1 MFWNNLHIFE
11 WYSYLVISQTNLWI
25 SGISLN
31 ILSNPPKVTLKKI
44 LLDRVGNGNRGSV
57 FQRKIGEFASKDTSN
72 EELAAKVL
80 KRYKGKMS
88 SNVKKVGKWC
98 HIWVLFVNKSRNI
111 TSCICSRFG
120 WWSKCLTWE
129 PMNYLATLPANP
141 FAIPQA
147 RWMFQLGIFT
157 LLSNSPFYYNPMP
170 KSSP

>member
-147 RWMFQLGIFT
+147 R
-157 LLSNSPFYYNPMP
+157 
-170 KSSP
+170 

>member
-1 MFWNNLHIFE
+1 MIVTHNLEYLAYLGMIFISCYISNKSLNMRYIFE
-11 WYSYLVISQTNLWI
+11 YPIKTYL
-25 SGISLN
+25 
-31 ILSNPPKVTLKKI
+31 PKVTLKKI
-44 LLDRVGNGNRGSV
+44 LLDRVGNGNRGSI

-120 WWSKCLTWE
+120 
-129 PMNYLATLPANP
+129 
-141 FAIPQA
+141 
-147 RWMFQLGIFT
+147 
-157 LLSNSPFYYNPMP
+157 
-170 KSSP
+170 